1 MLVTLDVLGV
11 SLVSDESNIYRSPIN
26 PHDWFQNSTP
36 DIRPH
41 FTQIQIHEI
50 LNPNTRRKN
59 YHKKKHIQNVL
70 YMWKVMTV
78 FLISHIQWALYYV
91 GADWSVFFRCEASLA
106 PTMVSPFI
114 GSFVILSD
122 FYSNSVSEP
131 SQSIEIISWWPTW
144 RWTW

>member
-50 LNPNTRRKN
+50 LNTNKINT
-59 YHKKKHIQNVL
+59 KKLPTMKHIQNVL

-78 FLISHIQWALYYV
+78 FLISHIQWALYCV
-91 GADWSVFFRCEASLA
+91 GADWSDKFHRFYHCMWWYYCIVFDTDENTIEFRHRWKHCKDDVLYIYEAI
-106 PTMVSPFI
+106 TMF
-114 GSFVILSD
+114 
-122 FYSNSVSEP
+122 
-131 SQSIEIISWWPTW
+131 
-144 RWTW
+144 